1 MAPSS
6 KRLAKDLRA
15 PVGIRDGNPFPI
27 IASLTAPVEKFVILP
42 LDGNVDVSDEIIYI
56 LYLIVVIKKGRG
68 IPKPRPLITTPLL
81 PLADYSKGDSLATAS
96 LGSFSLT
103 ESE

>member
-27 IASLTAPVEKFVILP
+27 IASLTAPVSKFVILP

-56 LYLIVVIKKGRG
+56 LYLIVVIKKGTG
-68 IPKPRPLITTPLL
+68 NTKTPPLNYYASTTPSRLF
-81 PLADYSKGDSLATAS
+81 KG
-96 LGSFSLT
+96 
-103 ESE
+103 